1 MIDLIKISSTP
12 KSEYELDKDLGLF
25 IIKSKNDKDFPLEH
39 QGYLNIDQET
49 IDKVKKYSLLDNNII
64 EIYEFMKTKRV
75 SKFYPNL
82 IPMVISKENN
92 FYEDE
97 VFLKRSKAYTRLLN
111 DFDKL
116 SHLYNRIVDSYVD
129 FIENTGCY
137 FQDMSGNN
145 ILIDSDYNTFRIIDI
160 FSIDKVAKNQSIV
173 FSPAAIFMSAKLAQ
187 GYFFPI
193 PSQPR
198 LDDEGKVAG
207 NRVVSCYYGLHSAPA
222 DPVLF
227 NYLKGIDFKKINDT
241 VLSRINIR
249 TWDID

>member
-1 MIDLIKISSTP
+1 MIDLNKVSCAL

-25 IIKSKNDKDFPLEH
+25 IIKSKNDTALPLEH
-39 QGYLNIDQET
+39 QAHLSIDQET
-49 IDKVKKYSLLDNNII
+49 IDKIRKYSLLDNNVI
-64 EIYEFMKTKRV
+64 EIYEFMKTKSV
-75 SKFYPNL
+75 CKFYPNL
-82 IPMVISKENN
+82 IPMVMIKEND

-97 VFLKRSKAYTRLLN
+97 IFLKSSKAYTRFLN
-111 DFDKL
+111 DFDKV
-116 SHLYNRIVDSYVD
+116 SHLYNRIVDSYID

-160 FSIDKVAKNQSIV
+160 FSIDKDAKNQTIV
-173 FSPAAIFMSAKLAQ
+173 FSPAAIFMSHKLAVK
-187 GYFFPI
+187 
-193 PSQPR
+193 

-207 NRVVSCYYGLHSAPA
+207 NRVVSCYYGLHSTQA

>member
-1 MIDLIKISSTP
+1 MIDLNKISSTP

-25 IIKSKNDKDFPLEH
+25 IIKLKNDTALPLEH
-39 QGYLNIDQET
+39 QHHLSIDQET
-49 IDKVKKYSLLDNNII
+49 IDKVRKYSLLDNNVI

-97 VFLKRSKAYTRLLN
+97 VFLKRSKAYTRFLN

-116 SHLYNRIVDSYVD
+116 SHLYNRIVDSYID

-145 ILIDSDYNTFRIIDI
+145 ILIDSDYNTFRIIDV
-160 FSIDKVAKNQSIV
+160 FSIEKVAKNQSIV
-173 FSPAAIFMSAKLAQ
+173 FSPAAIFMSAKLAA
-187 GYFFPI
+187 
-193 PSQPR
+193 
-198 LDDEGKVAG
+198 LDDEGKVVG
-207 NRVVSCYYGLHSAPA
+207 NRVVSCYYGFHSALA

-227 NYLKGIDFKKINDT
+227 KYLEGINFKKINDT
-241 VLSRINIR
+241 VLSKINIR
-249 TWDID
+249 TYNKE

>member
-1 MIDLIKISSTP
+1 MIDLNKVSSTL
-12 KSEYELDKDLGLF
+12 KSEYKLDKDLGLF
-25 IIKSKNDKDFPLEH
+25 IIKSKNDKDLPVEH
-39 QGYLNIDQET
+39 QGHLNIDQET

-64 EIYEFMKTKRV
+64 EIYEFMKTKCV

-82 IPMVISKENN
+82 VPMVIIKEND

-97 VFLKRSKAYTRLLN
+97 IFLKSSKAYTRFLN
-111 DFDKL
+111 DFDKV
-116 SHLYNRIVDSYVD
+116 SHLYNRIVDSYID

-173 FSPAAIFMSAKLAQ
+173 FSPAAIFMSHKLAVK
-187 GYFFPI
+187 
-193 PSQPR
+193 
-198 LDDEGKVAG
+198 LDDEGKVDG
-207 NRVVSCYYGLHSAPA
+207 NRVVSCYYGLHSPQA

-227 NYLKGIDFKKINDT
+227 KYLKGINFKKINDT

>member
-1 MIDLIKISSTP
+1 MIDLNKIKGTP
-12 KSEYELDKDLGLF
+12 KSVYELDKDLDLF
-25 IIKSKNDKDFPLEH
+25 IIKSNNDLSIE
-39 QGYLNIDQET
+39 QET
-49 IDKVKKYSLLDNNII
+49 IDKIRKYSLLDNNVI
-64 EIYEFMKTKRV
+64 EIYEFMKTKSV
-75 SKFYPNL
+75 CKFYPNL
-82 IPMVISKENN
+82 IPMVMIKEND

-97 VFLKRSKAYTRLLN
+97 VFLKSSKAYTRFLN

-116 SHLYNRIVDSYVD
+116 SHLYNRIVDSYID

-145 ILIDSDYNTFRIIDI
+145 ILIDSDYNTFRIIDV
-160 FSIDKVAKNQSIV
+160 FSIEKVAKNQSIV
-173 FSPAAIFMSAKLAQ
+173 FSPAAIFMSAKLANK
-187 GYFFPI
+187 
-193 PSQPR
+193 

-207 NRVVSCYYGLHSAPA
+207 NRVVSCYYGLHSTQA

>member
-1 MIDLIKISSTP
+1 MIDLNKVSSTP
-12 KSEYELDKDLGLF
+12 KSEYELDKDWGLF
-25 IIKSKNDKDFPLEH
+25 IIKSKNDKDFPVEH

-75 SKFYPNL
+75 SKFYPSL

-111 DFDKL
+111 DFDKV
-116 SHLYNRIVDSYVD
+116 SHLYNRIVDSYID

-137 FQDMSGNN
+137 FQDISGNN
-145 ILIDSDYNTFRIIDI
+145 ILIDPDYNTFRIIDI

-173 FSPAAIFMSAKLAQ
+173 FSPAAIFMSHKLAVK
-187 GYFFPI
+187 
-193 PSQPR
+193 

-207 NRVVSCYYGLHSAPA
+207 NRVVSCYYGLHSTQA

>member
-1 MIDLIKISSTP
+1 MIDLNKVSSTP

-25 IIKSKNDKDFPLEH
+25 IIKSKNDKDFPVEH

-82 IPMVISKENN
+82 IPMVISKDNN

-97 VFLKRSKAYTRLLN
+97 VFLERSKAYTRLLN

-116 SHLYNRIVDSYVD
+116 SHLYNRIVDSYID

-173 FSPAAIFMSAKLAQ
+173 FSPAAIFMSHKLAVK
-187 GYFFPI
+187 
-193 PSQPR
+193 
-198 LDDEGKVAG
+198 LDVEGKVAG
-207 NRVVSCYYGLHSAPA
+207 NRVVSCYHGLHSAQA

>member
-1 MIDLIKISSTP
+1 MIDLNKVSSTL
-12 KSEYELDKDLGLF
+12 KSEYKLDKDLGLF
-25 IIKSKNDKDFPLEH
+25 IIKSKNDKDLPVEH
-39 QGYLNIDQET
+39 QGHLNIDQET

-64 EIYEFMKTKRV
+64 EIYEFMKTKCV

-97 VFLKRSKAYTRLLN
+97 VFLKRSKAYTRFLN

-116 SHLYNRIVDSYVD
+116 SHLYNRIVDSYID

-173 FSPAAIFMSAKLAQ
+173 FSPAAIFMSHKLAVK
-187 GYFFPI
+187 
-193 PSQPR
+193 

-207 NRVVSCYYGLHSAPA
+207 NRVVSCYYGLHSTQA

-241 VLSRINIR
+241 VLSRINMRIYKKE
-249 TWDID
+249 